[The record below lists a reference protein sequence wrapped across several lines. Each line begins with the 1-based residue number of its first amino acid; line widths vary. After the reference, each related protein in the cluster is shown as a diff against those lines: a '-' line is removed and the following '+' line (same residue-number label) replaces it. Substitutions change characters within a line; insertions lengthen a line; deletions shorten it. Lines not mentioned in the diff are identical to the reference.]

1 MSVTEIL
8 EELPKLK
15 LEERDLVLQRLEE
28 LKGKPKRVTGAE
40 LAKALKDWP
49 RLSPEEAEAF
59 ARDIEEGRKFFKPY
73 VSPWD
78 S

>member
-1 MSVTEIL
+1 MNVTEIL

-28 LKGKPKRVTGAE
+28 LNNRPRHVTVAE
-40 LAKALKDWP
+40 FAKAWKERP

-78 S
+78 